1 MLLLSIIGFLV
12 LRGAINT
19 TIGGFENGNLK
30 WSVQIKR

>member
-12 LRGAINT
+12 FREAINT